1 MGLLSVLSVACF
13 VFGSAVIPSEAVPA
27 KQFDFSNRYPIGV
40 QPLIRTNSHRVPS
53 PFGFRKAGARG
64 LISNDVSWLA
74 MLPVTILE
82 WFINLPI
89 LVLRTISEFANS
101 ALGHFLSAE
110 EVMNRFLKGDIF
122 GPIGKAV
129 EEVIRD
135 VYNLVQSFINW
146 LRGKAGHSEVV
157 AHLSSA
163 LRHMMNTSQLVK
175 ELL

>member
-74 MLPVTILE
+74 MLPGHHIGMVHQLAHIRSCEPSPSSQT
-82 WFINLPI
+82 
-89 LVLRTISEFANS
+89 VLS
-101 ALGHFLSAE
+101 
-110 EVMNRFLKGDIF
+110 D
-122 GPIGKAV
+122 
-129 EEVIRD
+129 
-135 VYNLVQSFINW
+135 
-146 LRGKAGHSEVV
+146 
-157 AHLSSA
+157 
-163 LRHMMNTSQLVK
+163 TSCRPK
-175 ELL
+175 R